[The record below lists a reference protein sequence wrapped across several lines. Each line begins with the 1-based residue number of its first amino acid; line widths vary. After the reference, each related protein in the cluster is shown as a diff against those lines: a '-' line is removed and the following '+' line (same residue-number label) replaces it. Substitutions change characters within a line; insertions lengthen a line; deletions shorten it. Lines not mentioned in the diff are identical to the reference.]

1 MKCNITYDVGEDRW
15 MVKLDGRK
23 YGLHCGEVFSI
34 SIGQHY
40 IPCRLEMDD
49 DWYIL
54 LPGARFDLRHK
65 ETYKV
70 EI

>member
-1 MKCNITYDVGEDRW
+1 MLGKIAGWSSW
-15 MVKLDGRK
+15 MDESTDFIVVL
-23 YGLHCGEVFSI
+23 SI